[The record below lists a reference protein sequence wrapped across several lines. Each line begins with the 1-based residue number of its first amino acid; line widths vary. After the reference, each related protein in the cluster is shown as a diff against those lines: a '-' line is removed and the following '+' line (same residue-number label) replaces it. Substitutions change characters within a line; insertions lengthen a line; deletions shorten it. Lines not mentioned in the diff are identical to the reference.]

1 VAIVRDISERKL
13 AEERM
18 VHLAHHDT
26 LTGLPNRS
34 LISDRL
40 DMTIAQAQRNG
51 GSVLVAFIDL
61 DGFKLVNDGLGHNAG
76 DELLKVVAERMSGC
90 LRARYRRP
98 LRRRR
103 IRAAAD
109 RTGSVV
115 DAAPVLERVREAVLQ
130 SISLCGQEV
139 QVSCSIGVAVYP
151 NDGHDVETL
160 LMNADAAMYRA
171 KEMGKNN
178 CQFYTRE
185 MNASI
190 EEKLVL
196 LEGLRNALDDG
207 QFRLVYQPKVDLIT
221 GRVFGVERW
230 CAGIIR
236 SMAPSGRIASSR
248 WPRRAA

>member
-1 VAIVRDISERKL
+1 
-13 AEERM
+13 
-18 VHLAHHDT
+18 
-26 LTGLPNRS
+26 
-34 LISDRL
+34 
-40 DMTIAQAQRNG
+40 
-51 GSVLVAFIDL
+51 
-61 DGFKLVNDGLGHNAG
+61 
-76 DELLKVVAERMSGC
+76 
-90 LRARYRRP
+90 
-98 LRRRR
+98 
-103 IRAAAD
+103 
-109 RTGSVV
+109 
-115 DAAPVLERVREAVLQ
+115 
-130 SISLCGQEV
+130 
-139 QVSCSIGVAVYP
+139 VYP

-207 QFRLVYQPKVDLIT
+207 QFRLVYQPKVDSSPAACSAW
-221 GRVFGVERW
+221 RRW

-236 SMAPSGRIASSR
+236 STAPSGRTASSR